1 MLLGMSRKIVLD
13 DKNCINYLKNN
24 KMKEKNKKNETTKVV
39 VLTGKISEQLVEYL
53 SRDESEPAN
62 RVLRTYDVM
71 ADGSFR
77 EHKPTEE
84 EMVAFLSRHP
94 QYDEIVETI
103 KAEREKYVLRA
114 ERARKARTK
123 VGKSAQKD
131 TDKNATSL
139 DNESA
144 DVSAQLSDIPTS
156 NVAVQIEDKVEV
168 DNSKEVEAT
177 AAVDSP
183 IEVTG
188 EPSSVQG

>member
-1 MLLGMSRKIVLD
+1 
-13 DKNCINYLKNN
+13 
-24 KMKEKNKKNETTKVV
+24 MKEKNKKNETTKVV